1 MSLLDLLTHAWR
13 MFWANILNPGSLM
26 LFALVL
32 IIALLAGF
40 AMARTMSA
48 MRAALRAISAVMVF
62 ILIYGLLGALG
73 ISCTGWRRW
82 ATGCLT
88 WCRPRSSSP
97 NNKEHCDHGAWHRS
111 QTPHHGRRCRLFA
124 HPHVRHPAG
133 GHTCMAHVQRSH
145 RDRRP
150 ECRLVGFVAPP

>member
-32 IIALLAGF
+32 IAGF

-73 ISCTGWRRW
+73 IS
-82 ATGCLT
+82 L
-88 WCRPRSSSP
+88 
-97 NNKEHCDHGAWHRS
+97 HGLAPLGNW
-111 QTPHHGRRCRLFA
+111 LLDL
-124 HPHVRHPAG
+124 
-133 GHTCMAHVQRSH
+133 VQAPFII
-145 RDRRP
+145 P
-150 ECRLVGFVAPP
+150 E

>member
-73 ISCTGWRRW
+73 IS
-82 ATGCLT
+82 L
-88 WCRPRSSSP
+88 
-97 NNKEHCDHGAWHRS
+97 HGLAPLGNWLLDLM
-111 QTPHHGRRCRLFA
+111 QAPFII
-124 HPHVRHPAG
+124 
-133 GHTCMAHVQRSH
+133 
-145 RDRRP
+145 P
-150 ECRLVGFVAPP
+150 E